1 MKFEWDPQKAASN
14 LQNHSVSFEEAA
26 AVFGDPLA
34 ATVDD
39 PDHSTD
45 EARFITMGVTP
56 SLRLLVVVH
65 TDRADRIRIISA
77 RPQREPSRRSM
88 KKAKS
93 RVADDE
99 MRAEYDFTG
108 AVRGKYYKRFRQS
121 SNVVLLEPDVAA
133 AFPNS
138 ASVNEALRA
147 LASSS
152 RKGAR
157 VIRRSAGPHG
167 RPNKRMQLTRSAKAR
182 RRGPRS

>member
-1 MKFEWDPQKAASN
+1 
-14 LQNHSVSFEEAA
+14 
-26 AVFGDPLA
+26 
-34 ATVDD
+34 
-39 PDHSTD
+39 
-45 EARFITMGVTP
+45 
-56 SLRLLVVVH
+56 
-65 TDRADRIRIISA
+65 
-77 RPQREPSRRSM
+77 M

-93 RVADDE
+93 RVADDD

-108 AVRGKYYKRFRQS
+108 AVRGKYYERFRQS

-152 RKGAR
+152 RKSAR
-157 VIRRSAGPHG
+157 VIRRSAGPHR

-182 RRGPRS
+182 RRGRRR

>member
-1 MKFEWDPQKAASN
+1 
-14 LQNHSVSFEEAA
+14 
-26 AVFGDPLA
+26 
-34 ATVDD
+34 
-39 PDHSTD
+39 
-45 EARFITMGVTP
+45 
-56 SLRLLVVVH
+56 
-65 TDRADRIRIISA
+65 
-77 RPQREPSRRSM
+77 M

-93 RVADDE
+93 RVADDD

-108 AVRGKYYKRFRQS
+108 AVRGKYYERFRQS

-152 RKGAR
+152 RKSAR
-157 VIRRSAGPHG
+157 DVRRSAGPHR
-167 RPNKRMQLTRSAKAR
+167 RPNKRMQTRSAKAR